1 MATYPEHGDDLR
13 SLMRAA
19 DRALYAAKDLGKD
32 RTAIYSAEVAR
43 VLARA
48 SGSQGGDLQLAP
60 LMSLAEALDVRD
72 TGNAVHS
79 RTVGRYSRMMAV
91 ELGLSP
97 ERVERVRVAGVLHD
111 VGKIGVSDP
120 LLVKMGPLGDEDWKE
135 LRTHPEIGA
144 QLLSRPELADLRSW
158 VLAHHERPD
167 GDGLPAR
174 PRRRRHPA
182 RGADPRGGRR
192 LRGDDPRSGL
202 PRGARGARRRARSCA
217 PAPAR
222 QFDRNVVDAFL
233 VALDRERKE
242 ELQLPAATVT
252 K

>member
-1 MATYPEHGDDLR
+1 V
-13 SLMRAA
+13 
-19 DRALYAAKDLGKD
+19 
-32 RTAIYSAEVAR
+32 VAGGR
-43 VLARA
+43 ARA

-79 RTVGRYSRMMAV
+79 RTVGRLARLMAV

-120 LLVKMGPLGDEDWKE
+120 LLVKMGPLAEADWRE
-135 LRTHPEIGA
+135 LKTHPEIGA

-167 GDGLPAR
+167 GTGYPFGLSGDEIPLEAR
-174 PRRRRHPA
+174 ILAVADAYEAMTRGRVYREA
-182 RGADPRGGRR
+182 LGRGAGGAGLGAGAGRQLDRPGVDAGLTRRGG
-192 LRGDDPRSGL
+192 
-202 PRGARGARRRARSCA
+202 
-217 PAPAR
+217 
-222 QFDRNVVDAFL
+222 
-233 VALDRERKE
+233 ERDE
-242 ELQLPAATVT
+242 ELEPPAATVT